1 MKKTIL
7 DNGFEI
13 HTESIDIAKTV
24 TFSIYIKTGSYN
36 ETNHNG
42 IAHVL
47 EHMVFKG
54 TDKRTARQINEEIED
69 YGGYM
74 NAETNFE
81 YTRYFATIPYEN
93 WKIAGDLISDIVL
106 NPIFPENE
114 VTLEKKVI
122 QEELKMYS
130 DDASSH
136 VYDMLFEAMHPSYK
150 NRQSIGGTVES
161 VGNISREDIVEFKEK
176 FYQPNN
182 MFAVVTGNVS
192 HDDVVEFLEN
202 LFGDKTNNSD
212 TVEEEKSFEPDI
224 LNSETVSINRHID
237 QVHYAWGLFA
247 PPANDDD
254 AITAEII
261 TTILNSRLY
270 RLVREERGLCYTISV
285 GYMGLKDSGII
296 LGYSG
301 LERNCLEDVKEIILE
316 QFESL
321 RTEKVDE
328 KEFKRAIEKSK
339 GSHIIQFEKLSA
351 INSHIG
357 TAIIQ
362 NTELEP
368 DKYIEELSS
377 VTIEDLQ
384 KFAVNY
390 FTPDNWQFVQI
401 IPN

>member
-1 MKKTIL
+1 MQKTTL

-13 HTESIDIAKTV
+13 YTESIDISKTV

-36 ETNHNG
+36 ETNHFG

-54 TDKRTARQINEEIED
+54 TDKRTVRQINEEIED

-81 YTRYFATIPYEN
+81 YTRYFATIPFEN

-161 VGNISREDIVEFKEK
+161 VGNISRDDIIEFKDK

-192 HDDVVEFLEN
+192 HDEVVEFLTN
-202 LFGDKTNNSD
+202 TFGDKTNNSTLEED
-212 TVEEEKSFEPDI
+212 TSFEPDI
-224 LNSETVSINRHID
+224 LNSDTTTLKRHID

-247 PPANDDD
+247 PPANHED
-254 AITAEII
+254 AIVAEVI
-261 TTILNSRLY
+261 TTILSSRLY

-285 GYMGLKDSGII
+285 GYMGLKDNGII
-296 LGYSG
+296 MGYSG
-301 LERNCLEDVKEIILE
+301 LEKSCLEDVKEIILE

-351 INSHIG
+351 INSYIG
-357 TAIIQ
+357 SGVIQ
-362 NTELEP
+362 NTSLEP
-368 DKYIEELSS
+368 DEYITELSS
-377 VTIEDLQ
+377 VKIEDLQ
-384 KFAVNY
+384 RFARNY